1 MTAMQLAL
9 LIASFALAMI
19 AAGQVWLVQLSSYRL
34 WAFVGRG
41 EWRAYHEAWWH
52 SIWFVVIA
60 PALIL
65 FLLSI
70 LMLAWRPA
78 GVPAWTVWAGFAL
91 QVALIAGTVLWW
103 APLMANLL
111 AEDGSLPAKRYRL
124 LLSTHWLRVAVVSA
138 YAALSLYMVEASFR
152 AWL

>member
-1 MTAMQLAL
+1 VTTFPLGLLLA
-9 LIASFALAMI
+9 AFALAMI

-41 EWRAYHEAWWH
+41 EWRAYHEAWWR

-60 PALIL
+60 PAVIL

-70 LMLAWRPA
+70 LMLEWSPA
-78 GVPAWTVWAGFAL
+78 GVPAWTVWLGFAL
-91 QVALIAGTVLWW
+91 QVALVAGTALWW

-111 AEDGSLPAKRYRL
+111 SEDGSLPAKRYQL
-124 LLSTHWLRVAVVSA
+124 LLNTHWLRVAVVSA
-138 YAALSLYMVEASFR
+138 YALLSLYMVEMSFR
-152 AWL
+152 ASS